1 MSIQFV
7 LCCWT
12 LLEMSELWMCDERE
26 KKKEEEDKEER
37 IITLPVVSSNEGAST
52 VFFTPNKRFISE
64 RVCSFVQ
71 YYIIVVRT
79 LRCLRLRKQEEEEQ
93 KKVFSTTTERM
104 IWLSLFRRL
113 VGAGHSWFDDC
124 KFFAF
129 FQSPFEKTNKILSVS
144 LWSREEEE
152 EEEGKRKKILESS
165 LL

>member
-52 VFFTPNKRFISE
+52 VFFTPNKRFILVRESLF
-64 RVCSFVQ
+64 CLSNTL
-71 YYIIVVRT
+71 IVVRT
-79 LRCLRLRKQEEEEQ
+79 RCLRKNKKKKKEEN
-93 KKVFSTTTERM
+93 F
-104 IWLSLFRRL
+104 
-113 VGAGHSWFDDC
+113 GATLLLWHSWC
-124 KFFAF
+124 KWWLCVNFFCF
-129 FQSPFEKTNKILSVS
+129 FSSPVCFHHVAHPKRPTRFFVSWPREKT
-144 LWSREEEE
+144 E
-152 EEEGKRKKILESS
+152 EEEGKRKKILKSS